1 MSRRPHPDIAL
12 IDERGPLTRRALRA
26 SVTDRAAELA
36 AAGLRPGD
44 RAVLCRPNGRQWVV
58 DHLALAELGAVGVPL
73 NAASAPDEI
82 RHAAADSGAAL
93 ILTADGAG
101 TARGPGPP
109 PPPPP
114 PGSRT
119 PPLSPAA
126 GLSPTPDL
134 SGIATIAYT
143 SGTTGRPKGALQSRC
158 AVRLGGEN
166 IALRLALEP
175 GDTVL
180 SPLPL
185 AHTYGTN
192 VLNAALSAGASLVLL
207 TRFTEEAVAE
217 ALRRHRPTVLAGV
230 PTMYRRL
237 LACAGLPLESVRCSL
252 SAGQPAGEQ
261 LARAWQERSGAV
273 FAEGWGMTE
282 LAGLASLTPAD
293 DPHHPGTAGPP
304 VPDAGVR
311 TGEDGELLVRGP
323 FVTPG
328 YLGAPEATARVLT
341 PGGELRTGDVGR
353 VADDGGVTVL
363 DRLKD
368 VILCGGYTVYPAE
381 VERVI
386 AAHPSVA
393 AVAVTAMPDAVRGES
408 PQAWIAVVEGR
419 AADEAAVLAHC
430 RAHLAP
436 YKIPRRTTF
445 LPELPTTA
453 GGKVAR
459 GRLPR

>member
-1 MSRRPHPDIAL
+1 MFPHHHSDIAL
-12 IDERGPLTRRALRA
+12 IDEQGPLTRRALRA
-26 SVTDRAAELA
+26 AVTDRATELA
-36 AAGLRPGD
+36 ATGLRPGD
-44 RAVLCRPNGRQWVV
+44 RAVLFRPNGRAWVV
-58 DHLALAELGAVGVPL
+58 DYLALAELGAVSVPL

-82 RHAAADSGAAL
+82 RHAAHDSGSVL
-93 ILTADGAG
+93 VLTAN
-101 TARGPGPP
+101 GPS
-109 PPPPP
+109 PPP
-114 PGSRT
+114 PG
-119 PPLSPAA
+119 PPHSPATDFTA
-126 GLSPTPDL
+126 
-134 SGIATIAYT
+134 IATLAYT
-143 SGTTGRPKGALQSRC
+143 SGTTGRPKGALQSRD

-166 IALRLALEP
+166 IARRLALGP

-192 VLNAALSAGASLVLL
+192 VLNAALCAGAALVLL
-207 TRFTEEAVAE
+207 TRFTEDAVAG
-217 ALRRHRPTVLAGV
+217 ALRRHRPSVLAGV

-237 LACAGLPLESVRCSL
+237 LACADLPLESVRCSL

-261 LARAWQERSGAV
+261 LARDWQDRSSAV

-293 DPHHPGTAGPP
+293 DPRHPGTSGPP

-311 TGEDGELLVRGP
+311 TGEDGELLVRAP
-323 FVTPG
+323 FVTSG
-328 YLGAPEATARVLT
+328 YLGSPEATARVLM
-341 PGGELRTGDVGR
+341 PGGELRTGDVGE
-353 VADDGGVTVL
+353 VTADGGVTVL

-408 PQAWIAVVEGR
+408 PRAWIATAPGR
-419 AADEAAVLAHC
+419 AADEAAILAHC

-436 YKIPRRTTF
+436 YKVPRRTTF

>member
-1 MSRRPHPDIAL
+1 MSSRRHTDIAL
-12 IDERGPLTRRALRA
+12 IDEQGPLPRRTLRA
-26 SVTDRAAELA
+26 AVTDRAAELA
-36 AAGLRPGD
+36 ALGLRPGD
-44 RAVLCRPNGRQWVV
+44 RAVLCRPNGRRWIT
-58 DHLALAELGAVGVPL
+58 DYLALAELGAVSVPL
-73 NAASAPDEI
+73 NAASAPDELW
-82 RHAAADSGAAL
+82 HAATDSGAAL
-93 ILTADGAG
+93 VLTAE
-101 TARGPGPP
+101 GPGPP
-109 PPPPP
+109 PPPPDSGP
-114 PGSRT
+114 PPR
-119 PPLSPAA
+119 SPA
-126 GLSPTPDL
+126 TEDTVDL
-134 SGIATIAYT
+134 TDISTIAYT
-143 SGTTGRPKGALQSRC
+143 SGTTGRPKGALQTRR

-166 IALRLALEP
+166 IARRLALGP

-192 VLNAALSAGASLVLL
+192 VLNAALSAGSALVLL

-237 LACAGLPLESVRCSL
+237 LARPGLPLESLRCSL
-252 SAGQPAGEQ
+252 SAGQPAGEP

-282 LAGLASLTPAD
+282 LAGLASLTSAD
-293 DPHHPGTAGPP
+293 DPGHPGTAGPP
-304 VPDAGVR
+304 VPGAGVR
-311 TGEDGELLVRGP
+311 TGADGELLVRGP

-328 YLGAPEATARVLT
+328 YLGSPEATARVLT

-386 AAHPSVA
+386 SSHPSVA
-393 AVAVTAMPDAVRGES
+393 AVAVTAMPDAVRGEA
-408 PQAWIAVVEGR
+408 PQAWIATAGGG
-419 AADEAAVLAHC
+419 AADEAAILAHC

>member
-1 MSRRPHPDIAL
+1 MSYRHHTDIAL
-12 IDERGPLTRRALRA
+12 IDEQGPLTRRALRA
-26 SVTDRAAELA
+26 AVTGRAAELA

-44 RAVLCRPNGRQWVV
+44 RAVLCRPNGRAWVT
-58 DHLALAELGAVGVPL
+58 DYLALAELGAVSVPL

-82 RHAAADSGAAL
+82 RHAAADSGAVL
-93 ILTADGAG
+93 LLTPEGPG
-101 TARGPGPP
+101 RPPPGPP
-109 PPPPP
+109 
-114 PGSRT
+114 R
-119 PPLSPAA
+119 SPAT
-126 GLSPTPDL
+126 GL

-143 SGTTGRPKGALQSRC
+143 SGTTGRPKGALQTRR

-166 IALRLALEP
+166 IARRLALGP

-192 VLNAALSAGASLVLL
+192 VLNAALSAGAALVLL
-207 TRFTEEAVAE
+207 TRFTEEAVEE

-237 LACAGLPLESVRCSL
+237 LVRTELPLESVRCSL
-252 SAGQPAGEQ
+252 SAGQPAGAQ

-282 LAGLASLTPAD
+282 LAGLAALTPAD
-293 DPHHPGTAGPP
+293 DPGHPGTSGPP
-304 VPDAGVR
+304 VPDARVR
-311 TGEDGELLVRGP
+311 TGENGELLVRGP

-328 YLGAPEATARVLT
+328 YLGAPEATAEVLT
-341 PGGELRTGDVGR
+341 PGGALRTGDVGH
-353 VADDGGVTVL
+353 VTDDGDVTVL

-386 AAHPSVA
+386 AGHPAVA

-408 PQAWIAVVEGR
+408 PRAWIATVTDG
-419 AADEAAVLAHC
+419 AADEAAILAHC
-430 RAHLAP
+430 RAYLAP
-436 YKIPRRTTF
+436 YKVPRRTTF

-459 GRLPR
+459 GRLPRQEAS

>member
-1 MSRRPHPDIAL
+1 MFPHHHSDIAL
-12 IDERGPLTRRALRA
+12 IDEQGPLSRRALRA
-26 SVTDRAAELA
+26 AVTDRATELA
-36 AAGLRPGD
+36 ATGLRPGD
-44 RAVLCRPNGRQWVV
+44 RAVLFRPNGRAWVV
-58 DHLALAELGAVGVPL
+58 DYLALAELGAVSVPL

-82 RHAAADSGAAL
+82 RHAAHDSGSVL
-93 ILTADGAG
+93 VLTSN
-101 TARGPGPP
+101 GPS
-109 PPPPP
+109 PPP
-114 PGSRT
+114 PG
-119 PPLSPAA
+119 PPHSPATDFTA
-126 GLSPTPDL
+126 
-134 SGIATIAYT
+134 IATLAYT
-143 SGTTGRPKGALQSRC
+143 SGTTGRPKGALQSRD

-166 IALRLALEP
+166 IARRLALGP

-192 VLNAALSAGASLVLL
+192 VLNAALCAGAALVLL
-207 TRFTEEAVAE
+207 TRFTEDAVAG
-217 ALRRHRPTVLAGV
+217 ALRRHRPSVLAGV

-237 LACAGLPLESVRCSL
+237 LACADLPLESVRCSL

-261 LARAWQERSGAV
+261 LARDWQDRSGGV

-293 DPHHPGTAGPP
+293 DPRHPGTSGPP

-311 TGEDGELLVRGP
+311 TGEDGELLVRAP
-323 FVTPG
+323 FVTSG
-328 YLGAPEATARVLT
+328 YLGSPEATAQVLM
-341 PGGELRTGDVGR
+341 PGGELRTGDVGE
-353 VADDGGVTVL
+353 VTADGGVTVL

-393 AVAVTAMPDAVRGES
+393 AVAVTAMPDAIRGES
-408 PQAWIAVVEGR
+408 PRAWIATAPGR
-419 AADEAAVLAHC
+419 AADEAAILAHC

-436 YKIPRRTTF
+436 YKVPRRTTF

>member
-1 MSRRPHPDIAL
+1 MSCRRHTDIAL
-12 IDERGPLTRRALRA
+12 IDEQGPLPRRTLRTA
-26 SVTDRAAELA
+26 VTARAAELA
-36 AAGLRPGD
+36 SLGLRPGD
-44 RAVLCRPNGRQWVV
+44 RAVLCRPNGRRWVT

-73 NAASAPDEI
+73 NAASAPDEL
-82 RHAAADSGAAL
+82 RHAATDSGAL
-93 ILTADGAG
+93 LVLTAE
-101 TARGPGPP
+101 GPGPP
-109 PPPPP
+109 PPDSGPP
-114 PGSRT
+114 RC
-119 PPLSPAA
+119 SPV
-126 GLSPTPDL
+126 TDL
-134 SGIATIAYT
+134 TDIATIAYT
-143 SGTTGRPKGALQSRC
+143 SGTTGRPKGALQTRR

-166 IALRLALEP
+166 IARRLALGP
-175 GDTVL
+175 DDTVL

-192 VLNAALSAGASLVLL
+192 VLNAALSAGATLVLL

-217 ALRRHRPTVLAGV
+217 ALRRHRPSVLAGV

-237 LACAGLPLESVRCSL
+237 LAHAGLPLESVRCSL

-293 DPHHPGTAGPP
+293 DPGHPGTAGPP
-304 VPDAGVR
+304 VPGAEVR

-328 YLGAPEATARVLT
+328 YLGSAEATAQVLT

-353 VADDGGVTVL
+353 VTDDGGVTVL

-386 AAHPSVA
+386 SAHPSVA
-393 AVAVTAMPDAVRGES
+393 AVAVTAMPDAVRGEA
-408 PQAWIAVVEGR
+408 PQAWIATAAEG
-419 AADEAAVLAHC
+419 AADEAAILAHC

>member
-1 MSRRPHPDIAL
+1 MFPHHHPDIAL
-12 IDERGPLTRRALRA
+12 IDEQGPLTRRALRA
-26 SVTDRAAELA
+26 AVTDRATELA
-36 AAGLRPGD
+36 ATGLRPGD
-44 RAVLCRPNGRQWVV
+44 RAVLFRPNGRAWVV
-58 DHLALAELGAVGVPL
+58 DYLALAELGAVSVPL

-82 RHAAADSGAAL
+82 RHAAHDSGSVL
-93 ILTADGAG
+93 VLTAN
-101 TARGPGPP
+101 GPGPP
-109 PPPPP
+109 PPGPPH
-114 PGSRT
+114 
-119 PPLSPAA
+119 SPATDFTA
-126 GLSPTPDL
+126 
-134 SGIATIAYT
+134 IATLAYT
-143 SGTTGRPKGALQSRC
+143 SGTTGRPKGALQSRD

-166 IALRLALEP
+166 IALRLALGP

-192 VLNAALSAGASLVLL
+192 VLNAALCAGAALVLL
-207 TRFTEEAVAE
+207 TRFTEDAVAG
-217 ALRRHRPTVLAGV
+217 ALRRHRPSVLAGV

-237 LACAGLPLESVRCSL
+237 LACSDLPLESVRCSL

-261 LARAWQERSGAV
+261 LARDWQDRSGGV

-293 DPHHPGTAGPP
+293 DPRHPGTSGPP

-311 TGEDGELLVRGP
+311 TGEDGELLVRAP
-323 FVTPG
+323 FVTSG
-328 YLGAPEATARVLT
+328 YLGSPEATAQVLM
-341 PGGELRTGDVGR
+341 PGGELRTGDVGE
-353 VADDGGVTVL
+353 VTADGGVTVL

-408 PQAWIAVVEGR
+408 PRAWIATAPGR
-419 AADEAAVLAHC
+419 AADEAAILAHC

-436 YKIPRRTTF
+436 YKVPRRTTF

>member
-1 MSRRPHPDIAL
+1 MSGRRHTDIAL
-12 IDERGPLTRRALRA
+12 IDEQGPLARRALRA
-26 SVTDRAAELA
+26 AVTDRAAELA
-36 AAGLRPGD
+36 ALGLRPGD
-44 RAVLCRPNGRQWVV
+44 RAVLCRPNGRRWIT
-58 DHLALAELGAVGVPL
+58 DYLALAELGAVGVPL
-73 NAASAPDEI
+73 NAASAPDEL
-82 RHAAADSGAAL
+82 RHAATDSGAAL
-93 ILTADGAG
+93 LLTAE
-101 TARGPGPP
+101 GPGPP
-109 PPPPP
+109 PPPPDSGSP
-114 PGSRT
+114 PR
-119 PPLSPAA
+119 
-126 GLSPTPDL
+126 SPTAEFTTDL
-134 SGIATIAYT
+134 TGIATIAYT
-143 SGTTGRPKGALQSRC
+143 SGTTGRPKGALQTRR

-166 IALRLALEP
+166 IARRLALGP

-192 VLNAALSAGASLVLL
+192 VLNAALSAGAALVLL

-237 LACAGLPLESVRCSL
+237 LAHAGLPLESVRCSL
-252 SAGQPAGEQ
+252 SAGQPAGER

-293 DPHHPGTAGPP
+293 DPGHPGTAGPP
-304 VPDAGVR
+304 VPGAGVR

-328 YLGAPEATARVLT
+328 YLGSPEATAHVLM

-353 VADDGGVTVL
+353 MTGDGDVTVL

-381 VERVI
+381 VERVL
-386 AAHPSVA
+386 ATHPSVA
-393 AVAVTAMPDAVRGES
+393 AVAVTAMPDAVRGEA
-408 PQAWIAVVEGR
+408 PQAWIATAEGE
-419 AADEAAVLAHC
+419 AADEAALLAHC

>member
-1 MSRRPHPDIAL
+1 MFRHHHPGVAL
-12 IDERGPLTRRALRA
+12 IDEQGPLTRRALRA
-26 SVTDRAAELA
+26 AVTDRATELA
-36 AAGLRPGD
+36 TAGLRPGD
-44 RAVLCRPNGRQWVV
+44 RAVLCRPNGRDWVI
-58 DHLALAELGAVGVPL
+58 DYLALAELGAVSVPL
-73 NAASAPDEI
+73 NAASAPDEV
-82 RHAAADSGAAL
+82 RHAAHDSGSVL
-93 ILTADGAG
+93 VLTAD
-101 TARGPGPP
+101 GPGPP
-109 PPPPP
+109 PSGPPH
-114 PGSRT
+114 
-119 PPLSPAA
+119 
-126 GLSPTPDL
+126 SPTADFT
-134 SGIATIAYT
+134 GIATLAYT
-143 SGTTGRPKGALQSRC
+143 SGTTGRPKGAFQSRD

-166 IALRLALEP
+166 IARRLALGP

-192 VLNAALSAGASLVLL
+192 VLNAALCAGAALVLL
-207 TRFTEEAVAE
+207 SRFTEDTVAE
-217 ALRRHRPTVLAGV
+217 ALRRHRPSVLAGV

-237 LACAGLPLESVRCSL
+237 LARADLPLGSVRCSL

-261 LARAWQERSGAV
+261 LARDWQDRSGAV

-282 LAGLASLTPAD
+282 LAGLASLTAAD
-293 DPHHPGTAGPP
+293 DPDHPGTSGPP
-304 VPDAGVR
+304 VPDAEIR
-311 TGEDGELLVRGP
+311 TGEDGELLVRAP
-323 FVTPG
+323 FVTSG
-328 YLGAPEATARVLT
+328 YLGSPEGTARVLT
-341 PGGELRTGDVGR
+341 PGGELRTGDVGE
-353 VADDGGVTVL
+353 VTADGGVTVL

-408 PQAWIAVVEGR
+408 PRAWIATGPGR
-419 AADEAAVLAHC
+419 AADEAAILAHC

>member
-1 MSRRPHPDIAL
+1 MSCHHHTDLAL
-12 IDERGPLTRRALRA
+12 IDEQGSLTRRALRA
-26 SVTDRAAELA
+26 AVTRRAAELA

-44 RAVLCRPNGRQWVV
+44 RAVLCRPNGRRWVV
-58 DHLALAELGAVGVPL
+58 DHLALAALGAVGVPL

-82 RHAAADSGAAL
+82 RHAARDSGAAL
-93 ILTADGAG
+93 VLTAE
-101 TARGPGPP
+101 GPGPP
-109 PPPPP
+109 PPGPPDP
-114 PGSRT
+114 PR
-119 PPLSPAA
+119 SPA
-126 GLSPTPDL
+126 TDL
-134 SGIATIAYT
+134 AGIATIAYT
-143 SGTTGRPKGALQSRC
+143 SGTTGRPKGALQSRH

-166 IALRLALEP
+166 IARRLALGP
-175 GDTVL
+175 ADTVL

-192 VLNAALSAGASLVLL
+192 VLNAALSAGAALVLL

-237 LACAGLPLESVRCSL
+237 LVHAGLPLESVRCSL

-261 LARAWQERSGAV
+261 LARDWQERSGAV

-293 DPHHPGTAGPP
+293 DPRHPGTAGPP
-304 VPDAGVR
+304 VPDAAVR

-328 YLGAPEATARVLT
+328 YLGAPEATARVLM

-353 VADDGGVTVL
+353 VAEDGGVTVL

-368 VILCGGYTVYPAE
+368 VILCGGYSVYPAE

-386 AAHPSVA
+386 ATHPSVA
-393 AVAVTAMPDAVRGES
+393 AVAVTAMPDPVRGES
-408 PQAWIAVVEGR
+408 PQAWIAAVAEG

-453 GGKVAR
+453 GGKIAR
-459 GRLPR
+459 GRLPH

>member
-1 MSRRPHPDIAL
+1 MSRRHHTDIAL
-12 IDERGPLTRRALRA
+12 IDEQGPLTRRALRDK
-26 SVTDRAAELA
+26 VTHRATELG

-44 RAVLCRPNGRQWVV
+44 RAVLCRPNGRQWIT
-58 DHLALAELGAVGVPL
+58 DYLALAELGAVGVPL

-82 RHAAADSGAAL
+82 RHAAADSGAVL
-93 ILTADGAG
+93 VLT
-101 TARGPGPP
+101 TAGPGPP
-109 PPPPP
+109 PPGPSAPP
-114 PGSRT
+114 RC
-119 PPLSPAA
+119 
-126 GLSPTPDL
+126 PTDL
-134 SGIATIAYT
+134 SGVGTIAYT
-143 SGTTGRPKGALQSRC
+143 SGTTGRPKGALQTRR

-166 IALRLALEP
+166 IARRLALGP

-192 VLNAALSAGASLVLL
+192 VLNAALSAGATLVLL
-207 TRFTEEAVAE
+207 GRFTEEAVAE

-237 LACAGLPLESVRCSL
+237 LAHAGLPLESVRCSL

-293 DPHHPGTAGPP
+293 DPRHPGTAGPP
-304 VPDAGVR
+304 VPGAGVR
-311 TGEDGELLVRGP
+311 TGQDGELLVRGP

-353 VADDGGVTVL
+353 VTDDGGVTVL

-386 AAHPSVA
+386 AGHPAVA

-408 PQAWIAVVEGR
+408 PQAWIATADDG
-419 AADEAAVLAHC
+419 AADEAAILAHC

>member
-1 MSRRPHPDIAL
+1 MSSRRHTDIAL
-12 IDERGPLTRRALRA
+12 IDEQGPLPRRTLRA
-26 SVTDRAAELA
+26 AVTDRAAELA
-36 AAGLRPGD
+36 ALGLRPGG
-44 RAVLCRPNGRQWVV
+44 RAVLCRPNGRRWIT

-82 RHAAADSGAAL
+82 RHAAADSGATL
-93 ILTADGAG
+93 VLTAE
-101 TARGPGPP
+101 GPGPP
-109 PPPPP
+109 PPDSGAPP
-114 PGSRT
+114 R
-119 PPLSPAA
+119 SPVA
-126 GLSPTPDL
+126 DL
-134 SGIATIAYT
+134 TDIATIAYT
-143 SGTTGRPKGALQSRC
+143 SGTTGRPKGALQTRH

-166 IALRLALEP
+166 IARRLALGP

-192 VLNAALSAGASLVLL
+192 VLNAALSAGAALVLL

-237 LACAGLPLESVRCSL
+237 LAHPELPLESLRCSL
-252 SAGQPAGEQ
+252 SAGQPAGEP

-293 DPHHPGTAGPP
+293 DPGHPGTAGPP
-304 VPDAGVR
+304 VPGAGVR
-311 TGEDGELLVRGP
+311 TGEGGELLVRGP

-328 YLGAPEATARVLT
+328 YLGAPEATAQILT

-353 VADDGGVTVL
+353 VTDDSGVTVL

-386 AAHPSVA
+386 STHPSVA
-393 AVAVTAMPDAVRGES
+393 AVAVTAMPDAVRGEA
-408 PQAWIAVVEGR
+408 PQAWIATAGGG
-419 AADEAAVLAHC
+419 AADEAAILAHC
-430 RAHLAP
+430 RARLAP

>member
-1 MSRRPHPDIAL
+1 MYRTRHTGIAL
-12 IDERGPLTRRALRA
+12 IDEQGPLTHRELRA
-26 SVTDRAAELA
+26 ATAARAARLA

-44 RAVLCRPNGRQWVV
+44 RAVLCRPNGRHWVV
-58 DHLALAELGAVGVPL
+58 DYLALAELGAVSVPL

-82 RHAAADSGAAL
+82 RHAARDSAATL
-93 ILTADGAG
+93 VLTAE
-101 TARGPGPP
+101 GPGPP
-109 PPPPP
+109 PPGPPD
-114 PGSRT
+114 R
-119 PPLSPAA
+119 SPAT
-126 GLSPTPDL
+126 GF
-134 SGIATIAYT
+134 SGIATVAYT
-143 SGTTGRPKGALQSRC
+143 SGTTGRPKGALQTRR

-166 IALRLALEP
+166 IARRLALGP
-175 GDTVL
+175 ADTVL

-192 VLNAALSAGASLVLL
+192 VLNAARSAGAAIVVL

-217 ALRRHRPTVLAGV
+217 ALRRYRPTVLAGV

-237 LACAGLPLESVRCSL
+237 LACADLPLDTVRCSL
-252 SAGQPAGEQ
+252 SAGQPAGER
-261 LARAWQERSGAV
+261 LAADWQERSGAV

-282 LAGLASLTPAD
+282 LAGLAALTPAD
-293 DPHHPGTAGPP
+293 DPGHPGTSGPP
-304 VPDAGVR
+304 VADTGVR
-311 TGEDGELLVRGP
+311 TGQDGELLVRGP
-323 FVTPG
+323 LVTPG
-328 YLGAPEATARVLT
+328 YLHAPEATARVLT
-341 PGGELRTGDVGR
+341 PRGELRTGDVGR
-353 VADDGGVTVL
+353 VSADGGVTVL

-386 AAHPSVA
+386 ADHPSVA
-393 AVAVTAMPDAVRGES
+393 AVAVTAMPDTVRGES
-408 PQAWIAVVEGR
+408 PRAWIATVPGTT
-419 AADEAAVLAHC
+419 ADEAAILAHC